1 VQCHRTNAETHP
13 PTNSCVWACERTTP
27 TARPHTSRPFRCS
40 TAACARRG
48 MSTRAQAAH
57 MRHLAAA
64 HRGGVCA
71 DVAHERKA
79 LAEPRLGVA
88 HHPNLARGA
97 SARGTAQRAAGA
109 SARTSAMSPATE
121 KVACRSSS
129 VASTARPPTN
139 TSVAAWRAQ
148 GAQRT
153 RQPRGLRMAAA
164 FLARRGLQ
172 ARSASTHPL
181 GRRHAWS
188 RRLRAHDASQ
198 RACSKR
204 SRHSACAC
212 LGRARNSGRSVIV
225 VLVVVIIL
233 VAACILVA
241 RVRGRGVAAVVLGSV
256 RAGRRR
262 LLLLLLLLFCAARLL
277 VRHAERTA
285 CGCQTSP
292 SRESPR
298 RESSWRG
305 GAHLTAFPPPK
316 RLTRARAARCRQQR
330 PTRVCAG
337 SARSMLL
344 LRPAPAVRCRGRAP
358 LVTRAAAGDAAPA
371 EQPLAARVLSALNA
385 SAGSS
390 GASRSRIALLDDAL
404 LSPDVVFSDDF
415 GTTLSGRDAYAG
427 AAARWAAAHGAE
439 LGPELRW
446 QPLRCASTGP
456 EQLLLQWEATWIP
469 EQMAPLVR
477 FGRSVGW
484 EVRRSL
490 CLRRALHL
498 H

>member
-1 VQCHRTNAETHP
+1 
-13 PTNSCVWACERTTP
+13 
-27 TARPHTSRPFRCS
+27 
-40 TAACARRG
+40 
-48 MSTRAQAAH
+48 
-57 MRHLAAA
+57 
-64 HRGGVCA
+64 
-71 DVAHERKA
+71 
-79 LAEPRLGVA
+79 
-88 HHPNLARGA
+88 
-97 SARGTAQRAAGA
+97 
-109 SARTSAMSPATE
+109 MSPATE

-153 RQPRGLRMAAA
+153 RQPGFAHGGCVSCSPGPAGAQREHAPARPTSRVVPPAAR
-164 FLARRGLQ
+164 ARRV
-172 ARSASTHPL
+172 SASFHQMQPPQRVRVPWPCAQQRAQRH
-181 GRRHAWS
+181 RRHHRP
-188 RRLRAHDASQ
+188 RRPRRCLHPRRQSQ
-198 RACSKR
+198 RKR
-204 SRHSACAC
+204 CRCRRPRQRPRQPQAPPPPPPPPP
-212 LGRARNSGRSVIV
+212 
-225 VLVVVIIL
+225 
-233 VAACILVA
+233 
-241 RVRGRGVAAVVLGSV
+241 
-256 RAGRRR
+256 RRR
-262 LLLLLLLLFCAARLL
+262 SPPCPTCRADGVRLSGESL
-277 VRHAERTA
+277 RRVA
-285 CGCQTSP
+285 TS
-292 SRESPR
+292 
-298 RESSWRG
+298 RG

-330 PTRVCAG
+330 PARVCAG
-337 SARSMLL
+337 GARAMLL

-358 LVTRAAAGDAAPA
+358 LVARAAAASDAAPTDA
-371 EQPLAARVLSALNA
+371 LAARVLSALNA

-404 LSPDVVFSDDF
+404 LAPDVVFSDDF
-415 GTTLSGRDAYAG
+415 GTTLSGREAYAG

-439 LGPELRW
+439 LGPALCWR
-446 QPLRCASTGP
+446 PLRCASTGP